1 MEGIITGICVS
12 ECKGTVKVAVD
23 SCDVCTEHGI
33 EGDAHAGPGH
43 RQLSFLAGE
52 SIDGVRD
59 KLPDLEP
66 GAFGE
71 NFITEGIDWEAIEI
85 GQRLRI
91 GDDVV
96 VQVTQRGKE
105 CHTRCAIYYQTGD
118 CIMPREG
125 MFATVCCGGSIEEG
139 DRIATEPELDR
150 IRYAVVTVS
159 DRSSAGAREDLSGPA
174 LGQIVDDAL
183 TALRVDYRVVPD
195 EQDRI
200 AETLCELCDLQVI
213 DVIFTTGGTGLAPRD
228 VTPEATEEVIDRIIP
243 GMAEAMRA
251 EGLRHT
257 PHAMLSRAICGQ
269 RGSTLIINL
278 SGSPKAVTE
287 QLQVLLPTL
296 PHAVAVVSGVPQ
308 DCARL

>member
-1 MEGIITGICVS
+1 MEGVITGICVS
-12 ECKGTVKVAVD
+12 ETKGTVKLAVD
-23 SCDVCTEHGI
+23 SCEVSAEHGI

-52 SIDGVRD
+52 SIDEVRD
-59 KLPDLEP
+59 QLPDLEP

-91 GDDVV
+91 GDEVI

-105 CHTRCAIYYQTGD
+105 CHTRCAIYYKTGD

-125 MFATVCCGGSIEEG
+125 MFAIARCGGTIHEG
-139 DRIATEPELDR
+139 DPIVSEPELDR
-150 IRYAVVTVS
+150 MRYAVITVS
-159 DRSSAGAREDLSGPA
+159 DRSSAGEREDLSGPV
-174 LGQIVDDAL
+174 LGQVVEAAVP
-183 TALRVDYRVVPD
+183 ALRVAYHVVPD
-195 EQDRI
+195 DRDQI
-200 AETLCELCDLQVI
+200 AETLCELCDQQVV
-213 DVIFTTGGTGLAPRD
+213 DVVFTTGGTGLAPRD
-228 VTPEATEEVIDRIIP
+228 VTPEATEEVIDRAIP

-269 RGSTLIINL
+269 RGRTIIINL

-287 QLQVLLPTL
+287 QLGVLLPAL
-296 PHAVAVVSGVPQ
+296 SHAVAVVSGVPQ